1 MVSIKYVPETNIH
14 LAIKVEGVEVP
25 DPNRLSNDDVIKIFS
40 VAFTSIKDILGELT
54 QFSMMN
60 DKVITE
66 RSIELLKDNT
76 FNVQCSFYWEKEY
89 ELADE
94 IANFRSVE
102 LQLTNKIF
110 EDIKILER
118 NKKVSWVY
126 PDIKNVRFSIVNN
139 IQTEFENDTEND

>member
-14 LAIKVEGVEVP
+14 LVIKVEGIEVP

-139 IQTEFENDTEND
+139 IQIELENDTEND